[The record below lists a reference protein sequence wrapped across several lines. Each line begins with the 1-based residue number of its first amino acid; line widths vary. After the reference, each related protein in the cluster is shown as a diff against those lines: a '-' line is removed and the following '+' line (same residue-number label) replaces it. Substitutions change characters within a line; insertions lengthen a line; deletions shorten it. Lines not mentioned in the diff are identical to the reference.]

1 LKFTCGIW
9 QAGKKWWQLA
19 QTNSHKL
26 R

>member
-1 LKFTCGIW
+1 VRRNLTL
-9 QAGKKWWQLA
+9 QAGKKWWQFA